1 MIKILIILTVISLV
15 SATAIN
21 LEAMSVL
28 AKSVRAKV
36 QRVGANEL
44 PRRATNL
51 TVRPAL
57 AKRVR
62 SNGNGN
68 GNGLVNFNLY
78 FLLTFQQLNPTYEAI
93 W

>member
-68 GNGLVNFNLY
+68 GLVNFNLY

>member
-1 MIKILIILTVISLV
+1 MIKILISLTIITLI

-21 LEAMSVL
+21 LEVMSAL

-36 QRVGANEL
+36 QRVGVIEL

-51 TVRPAL
+51 TVGPAL

-62 SNGNGN
+62 STGN

-78 FLLTFQQLNPTYEAI
+78 FLVTFQQLNPTYEAL

>member
-1 MIKILIILTVISLV
+1 MNKILILLTVISLV

-62 SNGNGN
+62 SNGNG
-68 GNGLVNFNLY
+68 LVNFNLY
-78 FLLTFQQLNPTYEAI
+78 FLLTFQQLNPTYEAL